1 MIFGLDISHHQ
12 AASVVPWADLAAR
25 DAFLYVRASYG
36 TMRDRR
42 VTEHFARARDAGI
55 RVGLYTFFRAS
66 EAVTDQ
72 VDVFGEVAELVA
84 YGPGDLAPAIDLE
97 ADGKLRPV
105 ERWWSRPAHELAH
118 LLVAQFTECVVY
130 ITQREWTM
138 LGKPAW
144 TRERPLWVAHYT
156 KRSEPATPQGHEWSI
171 WQYRV
176 GPYDPNIENQVT
188 DAKHPRALD
197 HNMAVHLP
205 VILEQPPDTER
216 SVALPSLPL
225 ELSDEDW
232 DEHRRLRDETVRDA

>member
-12 AASVVPWADLAAR
+12 AASVVPWEDLAAR
-25 DAFLYVRASYG
+25 DGFLYARASYG

-42 VTEHFARARDAGI
+42 VTEHFARAKEAGI
-55 RVGLYTFFRAS
+55 KVGLYHFFRAS
-66 EAVTDQ
+66 QAITDQ
-72 VDVFGEVAELVA
+72 LEVFCDLAELVG
-84 YGPGDLAPAIDLE
+84 YGPGDLAPAIDIE
-97 ADGKLRPV
+97 ADIKRPV
-105 ERWWSRPAHELAH
+105 EPWWSRPANELTM
-118 LLVAQFTECVVY
+118 LLVAQWSECVVY
-130 ITQREWTM
+130 LTQREWTM

-144 TRERPLWVAHYT
+144 TKERPLWVAHYT

-216 SVALPSLPL
+216 SVAFPAVPL
-225 ELSDEDW
+225 ELSDDDW
-232 DEHRRLRDETVRDA
+232 AEHRRLRDEMERDA